1 MAQNIIA
8 IICDC
13 DGTLCPD
20 TSDRLVR
27 ELGMDSGHFW
37 GTLVNPL
44 VEEGWDP
51 PLAYLNQLLA
61 ESRRPEVGNLTRE
74 RLNAVG
80 AGVEFYPGALDFVP
94 RLRAHLGKTPEYVE
108 ADVGIEWFIV
118 SSGIEAVLQATP
130 LAAAA
135 NEIFGC
141 AFQYDDCGNALAV
154 KRSVTFTEKTK
165 FIYAI
170 NKGISGAEL
179 LHNPYRVNDFM
190 ASADRRIPFE
200 NMVYVGDGPSDIP
213 CFSMIK
219 YLGGKAVGVIPPDE
233 SDFRR
238 PYELAE
244 GNRLTVG
251 PYTADFRDNSDLF
264 KMTARLVTGIADK
277 ILEER
282 EHSLLTLSPALGSA
296 PGHHPGH

>member
-1 MAQNIIA
+1 MAQDVIA

-27 ELGMDSGHFW
+27 ELGIDSREFW
-37 GTLVNPL
+37 KNRVNPL
-44 VEEGWDP
+44 VEDGWDP
-51 PLAYLNQLLA
+51 PLAYLQQLLVDA
-61 ESRRPEVGNLTRE
+61 RESDAGGLTQE

-94 RLRAHLGKTPEYVE
+94 RLRALLAANADFAE
-108 ADVGIEWFIV
+108 ANVTIEWFIV
-118 SSGIEAVLQATP
+118 SSGIEAVLTATP
-130 LAAAA
+130 LVMEA

-141 AFQYDDCGNALAV
+141 AYAYDDEGRAVAV
-154 KRSVTFTEKTK
+154 KRAVTFTEKTK
-165 FIYAI
+165 FIYSI

-179 LHNPYRVNDFM
+179 RRNPYRVNDAM
-190 ASADRRIPFE
+190 EQADRRVPFR
-200 NMVYVGDGPSDIP
+200 NMIYVGDGPSDIP
-213 CFSMIK
+213 CFSMIR
-219 YLGGKAVGVIPPDE
+219 YLGGKAVGVTPPDD

-244 GNRLTVG
+244 GQRLTVG
-251 PYTADFRDNSDLF
+251 PYTANYEEGSDLYR
-264 KMTARLVTGIADK
+264 MMARLVTGIADS

-282 EHSLLTLSPALGSA
+282 EHSLRRA
-296 PGHHPGH
+296 PSH

>member
-1 MAQNIIA
+1 MAQDVIA

-27 ELGMDSGHFW
+27 ELGIDSREFW
-37 GTLVNPL
+37 KNRVNPL
-44 VEEGWDP
+44 VEDGWDP
-51 PLAYLNQLLA
+51 PLAYLQQLLVEA
-61 ESRRPEVGNLTRE
+61 RESDGGGLTQE

-94 RLRAHLGKTPEYVE
+94 RLRALLSANADFAE
-108 ADVGIEWFIV
+108 ANVTIEWFIV
-118 SSGIEAVLQATP
+118 SSGIEAVLTATP
-130 LAAAA
+130 LVTEA

-141 AFQYDDCGNALAV
+141 AYAYDDEGRAVAV
-154 KRSVTFTEKTK
+154 KRAVTFTEKTK
-165 FIYAI
+165 FIYSI

-179 LHNPYRVNDFM
+179 RRNPYRVNDAM
-190 ASADRRIPFE
+190 GQADRRVPFR
-200 NMVYVGDGPSDIP
+200 NMIYVGDGPSDIP
-213 CFSMIK
+213 CFSMIR
-219 YLGGKAVGVIPPDE
+219 YLGGKAVGVTPPDD

-244 GNRLTVG
+244 GQRLTVG
-251 PYTADFRDNSDLF
+251 PYTANYEEGSDLYR
-264 KMTARLVTGIADK
+264 MMARLVTGIADS

-282 EHSLLTLSPALGSA
+282 EHSLRRA
-296 PGHHPGH
+296 PSH

>member
-1 MAQNIIA
+1 MAQDVIA

-20 TSDRLVR
+20 TSDRLVK
-27 ELGMDSGHFW
+27 ELGLDSEDFW
-37 GTLVNPL
+37 KRQVGGL
-44 VEEGWDP
+44 VEDGWDP
-51 PLAYLNQLLA
+51 PLAYLTQLLVKA
-61 ESRRPEVGNLTRE
+61 RESEGGPLTLE

-94 RLRAHLGKTPEYVE
+94 RLRDLLGAHADYVE
-108 ADVGIEWFIV
+108 ANVTIEWFIV
-118 SSGIEAVLQATP
+118 SSGIEAVLTATA

-141 AFQYDDCGNALAV
+141 AYSYDDEGRAVAV
-154 KRSVTFTEKTK
+154 KRAVTFTEKTK
-165 FIYAI
+165 FIYSI

-179 LHNPYRVNDFM
+179 RRNPYRVNDAM
-190 ASADRRIPFE
+190 EQADRRVPFK
-200 NMVYVGDGPSDIP
+200 NMIYVGDGPSDIP
-213 CFSMIK
+213 CFSMIR
-219 YLGGKAVGVIPPDE
+219 YLGGKAVGVTPPDD

-244 GNRLTVG
+244 GQRLTVG
-251 PYTADFRDNSDLF
+251 PYTANYEEGSDLYR
-264 KMTARLVTGIADK
+264 MMARLVTGIADS

-282 EHSLLTLSPALGSA
+282 EHSLRRA
-296 PGHHPGH
+296 PSH